1 MEEYNRQ
8 MEQMDGVCAASGAV
22 GRRSGTGNLAMNLN
36 HPPNISSS
44 SSARLCDDIINE

>member
-1 MEEYNRQ
+1 
-8 MEQMDGVCAASGAV
+8 MEQTDGVCAASGAV
-22 GRRSGTGNLAMNLN
+22 GRRSGTGNLAMDLN